1 MLDIDRDFKFKNMEV
16 FSVMNLMDY
25 YGMKFENEEEKEKY
39 FENAKKIDILI
50 MDLRRPID
58 LKIDTELSHF
68 EDLEDDNYI
77 KVLVLSNY
85 ELDDKIKEDIDY
97 FCESMRGSLDY
108 WFYIEFKKYEDFSGF
123 ETLDNDDES
132 YLDWQKTECTYFKN
146 IAKQYGVQ
154 FEPGEL
160 TEEKL
165 LHLSQD

>member
-1 MLDIDRDFKFKNMEV
+1 MLDVSRVFKFKNMDV
-16 FSVMNLMDY
+16 FIVNNLIKY
-25 YGMKFENEEEKEKY
+25 YGMKFKNEEEKEKY
-39 FENAKKIDILI
+39 FENAKAINILI

-58 LKIDTELSHF
+58 LKIDTELSQF
-68 EDLEDDNYI
+68 EDLEGDNYI
-77 KVLVLSNY
+77 KVIVLSNY
-85 ELDDKIKEDIDY
+85 ELDDKIKEDIEY
-97 FCESMRGSLDY
+97 FCERMRGALDY

-132 YLDWQKTECTYFKN
+132 YLDSQKTECTYFKN

>member
-1 MLDIDRDFKFKNMEV
+1 MDVSRVFKFKNMDV
-16 FSVMNLMDY
+16 FIVNNLSEY
-25 YGMKFENEEEKEKY
+25 YGIKFKNDEE
-39 FENAKKIDILI
+39 FEAYNNRVNILI

-58 LKIDTELSHF
+58 LKIDTELSHI
-68 EDLEDDNYI
+68 EDLEEDNYI
-77 KVLVLSNY
+77 KVIVLSNY
-85 ELDDKIKEDIDY
+85 ELDDKIKEDIED
-97 FCESMRGSLDY
+97 FCEKMRGTLGY
-108 WFYIEFKKYEDFSGF
+108 WFYIEFKKFEDFSGF

-165 LHLSQD
+165 FHLSQD

>member
-108 WFYIEFKKYEDFSGF
+108 CFYIEFKKY
-123 ETLDNDDES
+123 
-132 YLDWQKTECTYFKN
+132 
-146 IAKQYGVQ
+146 
-154 FEPGEL
+154 
-160 TEEKL
+160 
-165 LHLSQD
+165 

>member
-1 MLDIDRDFKFKNMEV
+1 MLDVSRVFKFKNMDV
-16 FSVMNLMDY
+16 FIVSNLNDY
-25 YGMKFENEEEKEKY
+25 YGIKFKNDEE
-39 FENAKKIDILI
+39 FEAYNNRVNILI

-97 FCESMRGSLDY
+97 FCEKMRGTLDY
-108 WFYIEFKKYEDFSGF
+108 WFYMEFKKFEDFPGF
-123 ETLDNDDES
+123 ETLYNDDDS
-132 YLDWQKTECTYFKN
+132 YLDWKKAECTYFKN